1 MGTEKERA
9 KKFTMPNSG
18 MKSQQFKTSKPH
30 TPKMSQSIKVRA
42 APQSVSLPTKSMSSQ
57 QAKKEMDMLRKRFND
72 ELL

>member
-57 QAKKEMDMLRKRFND
+57 HAKKEMDMLRKRFND